1 MYFIKVK
8 FDRRPRSLQDRMHRM
23 MEEMLSLSRPVFSP
37 SVSGWTP
44 EADMYETDELIVLV
58 VNVAGIAK
66 DDIEISYYDGYLSI
80 AGKREIKL
88 PGGLPVRHHQLE
100 IGTGAFERIFRI
112 PTSVDPE
119 AIEATLQDGLL
130 NIQMMKKSPGT
141 GDVIIELDAD
151 GGITI

>member
-1 MYFIKVK
+1 MYILKVK

-23 MEEMLSLSRPVFSP
+23 MEEMLRITRPVFSP
-37 SVSGWTP
+37 TGSGWTP

-58 VNVAGIAK
+58 VNVAGVAK

-80 AGKREIKL
+80 AGKREMTIPKD
-88 PGGLPVRHHQLE
+88 LPVRHHQLE

-112 PTSVDPE
+112 PTSVDTD

-130 NIQMMKKSPGT
+130 NIQMKKKRPRKRPKIWCAWLSR
-141 GDVIIELDAD
+141 EW
-151 GGITI
+151 